1 MSCEHFFCTWGCQ
14 KQARANSQ
22 DHLNRESMPNDAS
35 TTGLGA
41 HEHELVVSKKIEKLS
56 RIPRI
61 SSRDPGL
68 NRAQRR
74 C

>member
-1 MSCEHFFCTWGCQ
+1 
-14 KQARANSQ
+14 
-22 DHLNRESMPNDAS
+22 MPNDAS

-56 RIPRI
+56 RIPKI